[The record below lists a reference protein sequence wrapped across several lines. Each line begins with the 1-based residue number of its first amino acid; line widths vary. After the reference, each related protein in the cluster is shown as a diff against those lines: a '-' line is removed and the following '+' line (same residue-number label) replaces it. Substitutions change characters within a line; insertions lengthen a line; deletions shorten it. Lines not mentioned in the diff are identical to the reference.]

1 MAKASVRSEKLLL
14 LIVAI
19 AIFLDGM
26 DGSIVNIALP
36 TIALSLGTDTASAS
50 WVTVAYF
57 MVLAGL
63 ILLFGRISDMGAV
76 KKVFIYGFSIF
87 TIASLFCGISNSLI
101 MLLISRVIQG
111 IGAAMLAAASPMLCV
126 KYVSLK
132 KLGFAL
138 SVITFG
144 SAIGYSLGPP
154 LGGILTDFLSWH
166 WIFLINIPIGL
177 IAIPL
182 AFYAV
187 PKDGAIE
194 KRPIDLTGATL
205 LFFAIA
211 LGIFT
216 LEISGDPKNTIYTI
230 IATFT
235 CLTILTIFV
244 IHELRSRQPM
254 IDVRIFRSLRFSSA
268 FMANMTLNITYMGI
282 FYLLPFYMS
291 LCLGFTASYSA
302 LYLLVP
308 SVITAVICLPFGK
321 LSDRLGRRWFAVIA
335 CIVMLSYN
343 VILWFMVPDNG
354 HWILIPVMILMG
366 LCWGISGGPMGS
378 RVVEHAPEGHGG
390 MGSSM
395 MSLSLYLGFGVG
407 TALFAAI
414 FSIASGSPGKSFSLL
429 SIPEFTSGFSIAVL
443 AAILTSIMAIVLSYV
458 VKDSKRFSKVLKD
471 TEKPVDKTIE

>member
-1 MAKASVRSEKLLL
+1 MAKAGVRSEKLLL
-14 LIVAI
+14 IIVAI

-63 ILLFGRISDMGAV
+63 ILLFERISDMGAV
-76 KKVFIYGFSIF
+76 RKVFIYGFSIF
-87 TIASLFCGISNSLI
+87 TVASLFCGISDSLM
-101 MLLISRVIQG
+101 MLLISRIVQG
-111 IGAAMLAAASPMLCV
+111 VGAAMLAAASPMLCV
-126 KYVSLK
+126 KYISRK
-132 KLGFAL
+132 KLGLAL
-138 SVITFG
+138 SMITFG

-182 AFYAV
+182 AFYTV

-194 KRPIDLTGATL
+194 KRPIDLTGAIL

-211 LGIFT
+211 SGIFT
-216 LEISGDPKNTIYTI
+216 LEISGDPKNMIYTI
-230 IATFT
+230 IAAFT
-235 CLTILTIFV
+235 CLTLLTIFV
-244 IHELRSRQPM
+244 IHELRIRQPM
-254 IDVRIFRSLRFSSA
+254 IDVRIFKAWRFSSA
-268 FMANMTLNITYMGI
+268 FMANMMLNITYMGI

-291 LCLGFTASYSA
+291 LCLGFTASHSS
-302 LYLLVP
+302 LYLLIP

-321 LSDRLGRRWFAVIA
+321 LSDRLGRRWFAVVA
-335 CIVMLSYN
+335 CMIMLSYN
-343 VILWFMVPDNG
+343 VILWFMIPENG
-354 HWILIPVMILMG
+354 HWILIPVMVLMG
-366 LCWGISGGPMGS
+366 VCWGISGGPMGS

-414 FSIASGSPGKSFSLL
+414 FSLASGSPGKSFSLL

-443 AAILTSIMAIVLSYV
+443 AAILTSIIAIVLSYI
-458 VKDSKRFSKVLKD
+458 VKDSRRFSKAVKEI
-471 TEKPVDKTIE
+471 EKPIDRVVE

>member
-1 MAKASVRSEKLLL
+1 MAKGRLRSEKLLL
-14 LIVAI
+14 IIVAV

-36 TIALSLGTDTASAS
+36 EIAVSLGTDTASAS

-63 ILLFGRISDMGAV
+63 ILMFGRIADMGAV
-76 KKVFIYGFSIF
+76 RKVFIYGFSIF
-87 TIASLFCGISNSLI
+87 TIASLFCGISNSLM
-101 MLLISRVIQG
+101 MLLISRIMQG
-111 IGAAMLAAASPMLCV
+111 VGGAMLAAASPMLCV
-126 KYVSLK
+126 KYVSRK

-138 SVITFG
+138 SMITLG

-154 LGGILTDFLSWH
+154 LGGLLTDFLTWH

-187 PKDGAIE
+187 PKDGTVE
-194 KRPIDLTGATL
+194 KRPIDFTGGIL

-211 LGIFT
+211 TGIFA
-216 LEISGDPKNTIYTI
+216 LEISGNPKNMIYTI
-230 IATFT
+230 ISTFT
-235 CLTILTIFV
+235 CLTLLTVFV

-254 IDVRIFRSLRFSSA
+254 IDVRIFRSWRFSSA
-268 FMANMTLNITYMGI
+268 FMANMMLNITYMGI

-291 LCLGFTASYSA
+291 LCLGFTASYSS
-302 LYLLVP
+302 LYLLIP

-321 LSDRLGRRWFAVIA
+321 LSDRLGRRWFAVVA
-335 CIVMLSYN
+335 CIIMLSYN
-343 VILWFMVPDNG
+343 TILWFMVPENG
-354 HWILIPVMILMG
+354 RWILIPVMVLMG
-366 LCWGISGGPMGS
+366 ICWGISGGPMGS
-378 RVVEHAPEGHGG
+378 RVVEHAPNGHGG

-395 MSLSLYLGFGVG
+395 MSLSLYLGFGIG

-429 SIPEFTSGFSIAVL
+429 SISEFTSGFSIAVIV
-443 AAILTSIMAIVLSYV
+443 AIITSIIAIVLSYV
-458 VKDSKRFSKVLKD
+458 VKDSRRFSKVVKE
-471 TEKPVDKTIE
+471 TETTVDPVTK